1 VNTPTGAAFTKKYDL
16 PSSAALVTALQALID
31 RELVYISEYA
41 PGGKPVYAPY
51 NPFMAAWFKY
61 R

>member
-1 VNTPTGAAFTKKYDL
+1 LNH
-16 PSSAALVTALQALID
+16 
-31 RELVYISEYA
+31 ELVYIGEPSA
-41 PGGKPVYAPY
+41 KSGKPAYAPY

>member
-1 VNTPTGAAFTKKYDL
+1 MLSDQTLLRFPYHVTDL
-16 PSSAALVTALQALID
+16 
-31 RELVYISEYA
+31 ELVYISEHTA
-41 PGGKPVYAPY
+41 EKSKPVYAPY

>member
-1 VNTPTGAAFTKKYDL
+1 MKKYDL

-31 RELVYISEYA
+31 RELVYISEHSSES
-41 PGGKPVYAPY
+41 GKPVYAPY